1 MLFNSLVF
9 ILFFTVVTMLYWS
22 CRHQW
27 RWLFLLVSS
36 CYFYMYLFPK
46 YILILFLLILIDYF
60 AGIFIENTEGF
71 RRKLFLILSLFSNVF
86 ILFYFKYTN
95 FIVENT
101 NYLGFDFTLKHII
114 LPIGLSFHT
123 FQSMSYTIE
132 VYRKKHRAERHL
144 GVYALYVLFY
154 PQLVAGPVERP
165 QNILPQIHRKA
176 VFNYQNFTDGLK
188 LMAFG
193 FFKKA
198 VIADRLS
205 LTVDA
210 VFNNYLSAG
219 TIQLWLATL
228 FFAFQI
234 YCDFS
239 GYTDIARGAA
249 KTMGFDLMENFNKPY
264 SATSI
269 ADFWRR
275 WHISLS
281 TWFRDYIY
289 IPLGGNKMGFL
300 RQNIHILLVFTISGL
315 WHGAAWTFVFWGFLH
330 GIGLIIENLATK
342 KATVTPSVKSPFWAK
357 NALLKQFLVFIFVA
371 LCWIFF
377 RAENLEKAFFILK
390 NLFVFVPRIDGTFSL
405 PIKHILLGFLGIFS
419 LKMIEYFQE
428 KNSVLFLV
436 NKQKNSVRF
445 WVYFTLI
452 LTIVFLGVYEN
463 RQFIYFQF

>member
-1 MLFNSLVF
+1 
-9 ILFFTVVTMLYWS
+9 
-22 CRHQW
+22 
-27 RWLFLLVSS
+27 
-36 CYFYMYLFPK
+36 MYLFPK

-95 FIVENT
+95 FIVENA
-101 NYLGFDFTLKHII
+101 NYLGFNFTLKHII

>member
-9 ILFFTVVTMLYWS
+9 ILFFTVVTILYWS

-60 AGIFIENTEGF
+60 AGIFIENTEGS

-95 FIVENT
+95 FIVENA

-132 VYRKKHRAERHL
+132 VYRKKQRAERHL
-144 GVYALYVLFY
+144 GVYALYVLLY
-154 PQLVAGPVERP
+154 PQLVAGPIERP
-165 QNILPQIHRKA
+165 QNMLPQIHRKA

-219 TIQLWLATL
+219 TIELWLATL

-300 RQNIHILLVFTISGL
+300 RQNSHILSVFTISGL
-315 WHGAAWTFVFWGFLH
+315 WHGAAWTFIFWGFLH
-330 GIGLIIENLATK
+330 GIGLVIENLATK

-357 NALLKQFLVFIFVA
+357 NGLLKQFLVFVFVA

-377 RAENLEKAFFILK
+377 RAENLEKAFFILR
-390 NLFVFVPRIDGTFSL
+390 NLFVFTPKIEGNSL
-405 PIKHILLGFLGIFS
+405 LQIKHILLGFLGIFS
-419 LKMIEYFQE
+419 LKIIEYFQGE
-428 KNSVLFLV
+428 DSVIFLV

-445 WVYFTLI
+445 LIYLTLI
-452 LTIVFLGVYEN
+452 LAIIFFGVYEN

>member
-1 MLFNSLVF
+1 
-9 ILFFTVVTMLYWS
+9 
-22 CRHQW
+22 
-27 RWLFLLVSS
+27 
-36 CYFYMYLFPK
+36 
-46 YILILFLLILIDYF
+46 
-60 AGIFIENTEGF
+60 
-71 RRKLFLILSLFSNVF
+71 
-86 ILFYFKYTN
+86 
-95 FIVENT
+95 
-101 NYLGFDFTLKHII
+101 
-114 LPIGLSFHT
+114 
-123 FQSMSYTIE
+123 MSYTIE